1 MNGPA
6 LHLAVSRRPA
16 VAAALCLAAAATL
29 ITFPLWTSAWESS
42 RYATTILRD
51 MLVLA
56 ILALSL
62 DLLVGTAG
70 LPSLGHAA
78 FFGAGAYAAAI
89 AAQRIGSDDLM
100 LGLTAAVGVA
110 ALLAFVIGLF
120 AVRSAGIFFL
130 MLTLAFA
137 QMVFAVAF
145 QAVDIT
151 GGSNGLAG
159 VHRPTLLGLDFS
171 GPDALFELV
180 ATVFVLVLLLLWRVR
195 SSTYG
200 RALVGLRENERRMR
214 ALGYDTT
221 RLKLSAFVLAGALAG
236 VGGALSGWS
245 LRFVSTND
253 VGIGRS
259 IEAFVSVLIG
269 GSGSLIGPAVGAAV
283 VLFVERVLPSSIP
296 FAETVLGV
304 LFIVFVATARQGIV
318 GLTRAAYLRARA
330 PRARRAASAP

>member
-1 MNGPA
+1 MFAGLA
-6 LHLAVSRRPA
+6 LA
-16 VAAALCLAAAATL
+16 VAALLV
-29 ITFPLWTSAWESS
+29 TFPAWTAEWESS

-62 DLLVGTAG
+62 DLLVGVAG
-70 LPSLGHAA
+70 MPSLGHAA

-89 AAQRIGSDDLM
+89 AAQRLGSDEL
-100 LGLTAAVGVA
+100 LVGLVAAVAVA
-110 ALLAFVIGLF
+110 AVLALVIGLF
-120 AVRSAGIFFL
+120 AVRAAGIFFL

-145 QAVDIT
+145 QAADLT

-159 VHRPTLLGLDFS
+159 VHRPTFAGIDFN
-171 GPDALFELV
+171 GPEALYQLV
-180 ATVFVLVLLLLWRVR
+180 AVVFLGVVLISWRIR

-200 RALVGLRENERRMR
+200 HALAGLRENERRMR
-214 ALGYDTT
+214 ALGYDTM
-221 RLKLSAFVLAGALAG
+221 RLKLSAFVVAGAMAG
-236 VGGALSGWS
+236 IGGALSAYA

-269 GSGSLIGPAVGAAV
+269 GTGTLIGPVIGAAV
-283 VLFVERVLPSSIP
+283 VLYIERVLPSSIP
-296 FAETVLGV
+296 FAETVLG
-304 LFIVFVATARQGIV
+304 LVFVIFVVAARQGIV
-318 GLTRAAYLRARA
+318 GLARESY
-330 PRARRAASAP
+330 ARVRR

>member
-1 MNGPA
+1 MRRIVPIGAA
-6 LHLAVSRRPA
+6 LIA
-16 VAAALCLAAAATL
+16 AAALV
-29 ITFPLWTSAWESS
+29 TFPTWSSGWESS

-62 DLLVGTAG
+62 DLLVGSAG

-78 FFGAGAYAAAI
+78 FFGGGGYAAAI
-89 AAQRIGSDDLM
+89 AAQRLANDDLL
-100 LGLTAAVGVA
+100 LGLGAAALVA
-110 ALLAFVIGLF
+110 AFLALVIGVF
-120 AVRSAGIFFL
+120 AVRAAGIFFL

-137 QMVFAVAF
+137 QMVFALAF
-145 QAVDIT
+145 QATDIT
-151 GGSNGLAG
+151 GGSNGLSG
-159 VHRPTLLGLDFS
+159 VHRPTLLGLDFNA
-171 GPDALFELV
+171 PDALFQLV
-180 ATVFVLVLLLLWRVR
+180 AAVFLIVVALMWRIR

-221 RLKLSAFVLAGALAG
+221 RLKLSAFVLAGAIAG

-253 VGIGRS
+253 VGVARS
-259 IEAFVSVLIG
+259 VEAFVAVLIG
-269 GSGSLIGPAVGAAV
+269 GTSTLLGPVVGAFV
-283 VLFVERVLPSSIP
+283 VLYLERVLPSAIP

-304 LFIVFVATARQGIV
+304 VFIVFVLAARQGIV
-318 GLTRAAYLRARA
+318 GLARTAYERVRT
-330 PRARRAASAP
+330 

>member
-1 MNGPA
+1 MRRA
-6 LHLAVSRRPA
+6 LLAA
-16 VAAALCLAAAATL
+16 GALVAAVVL
-29 ITFPLWTSAWESS
+29 ITFPIWSSGWESS
-42 RYATTILRD
+42 RYATTVLRD

-62 DLLVGTAG
+62 DLLVGSAG

-89 AAQRIGSDDLM
+89 AAQRLGSDDLL
-100 LGLTAAVGVA
+100 LGLLAAVGVSA
-110 ALLAFVIGLF
+110 ALALAIGLF
-120 AVRSAGIFFL
+120 AVRAAGIFFL

-145 QAVDIT
+145 QAVDLT

-159 VHRPTLLGLDFS
+159 VRRPQFLGLDFN
-171 GPDALFELV
+171 GPEALFHLV
-180 ATVFVLVLLLLWRVR
+180 ATSFVFVVLFLWRVR
-195 SSTYG
+195 TSTYG

-221 RLKLSAFVLAGALAG
+221 RLKLSAFVLAGAIAG
-236 VGGALSGWS
+236 VAGALSGWS

-259 IEAFVSVLIG
+259 VEAFVSVLIG
-269 GSGSLIGPAVGAAV
+269 GAGTLLGPAVGAVV
-283 VLFVERVLPSSIP
+283 VLFIERVLSSSIP
-296 FAETVLGV
+296 FAETVLGL
-304 LFIVFVATARQGIV
+304 LFIVFVAAARQGIV
-318 GLTRAAYLRARA
+318 GLLGLAYAK
-330 PRARRAASAP
+330 ARR

>member
-1 MNGPA
+1 MNRSA
-6 LHLAVSRRPA
+6 LVGLLWLAGAMV
-16 VAAALCLAAAATL
+16 L
-29 ITFPLWTSAWESS
+29 ITFPLWTSGWESS

-51 MLVLA
+51 MLVLG

-62 DLLVGTAG
+62 DVLVGSAG

-89 AAQRIGSDDLM
+89 AAQRLGSDDLL
-100 LGLTAAVGVA
+100 LGLAAAVGVS
-110 ALLAFVIGLF
+110 ALLALVIGLF

-137 QMVFAVAF
+137 QMVFALAF
-145 QAVDIT
+145 QAVDLT
-151 GGSNGLAG
+151 GGSNGFAG
-159 VHRPTLLGLDFS
+159 VHRPMLFGLDFN
-171 GPDALFELV
+171 GADALFELV
-180 ATVFVLVLLLLWRVR
+180 AGMFVLVLLLLWRVR
-195 SSTYG
+195 SSAYG
-200 RALVGLRENERRMR
+200 HALVGLRENERRMR

-253 VGIGRS
+253 VGMGRS

-269 GSGSLIGPAVGAAV
+269 GSGSLIGPAVGAVV

-304 LFIVFVATARQGIV
+304 LFIVFVVAARQGIV
-318 GLTRAAYLRARA
+318 GLARAAYGRVRA
-330 PRARRAASAP
+330 

>member
-1 MNGPA
+1 MRRFLPWLPA
-6 LHLAVSRRPA
+6 LLLG
-16 VAAALCLAAAATL
+16 AALV
-29 ITFPLWTSAWESS
+29 TFPMWSSGWESS

-62 DLLVGTAG
+62 DLLVGVAG
-70 LPSLGHAA
+70 MPSLGHAA

-89 AAQRIGSDDLM
+89 AAQRLGSDDLLIG
-100 LGLTAAVGVA
+100 LGAAVAAA
-110 ALLAFVIGLF
+110 ALLALVIGVF
-120 AVRSAGIFFL
+120 AVRAAGIFFL

-137 QMVFAVAF
+137 QLVFALAF
-145 QAVDIT
+145 QAVDLT
-151 GGSNGLAG
+151 GGSNGFSG
-159 VHRPTLLGLDFS
+159 VHRPTLAGIDFA
-171 GPDALFELV
+171 PADALYQLV
-180 ATVFVLVLLLLWRVR
+180 AAIFLLVALLSWRIR

-200 RALVGLRENERRMR
+200 RALAGLRENERRMR

-221 RLKLSAFVLAGALAG
+221 RLKLSAFVLAGAIAG
-236 VGGALSGWS
+236 IGGALSAYS

-269 GSGSLIGPAVGAAV
+269 GTGTLLGPIVGAAA
-283 VLFVERVLPSSIP
+283 VLYIERVLPSSIP

-304 LFIVFVATARQGIV
+304 VFVVFVVAARQGIV
-318 GLTRAAYLRARA
+318 GLARA
-330 PRARRAASAP
+330 GYARVRP